1 MIGVSDNVLFTPGF
15 LSYIERHG
23 SIEDCEGIGSLQQ
36 AQKKVDGKMDGDY
49 RGIVH
54 SKNDLAVHLLIGFN
68 TLKGT
73 VHSKNEN
80 YLIIYSLFQTFMSFF
95 HKRRYLEECWHPS
108 ASIIG
113 AKITIEVNGCQLEAF
128 FEISSILFCCTQ
140 IGLEQVKGEYTMAE
154 FSFLGGK
161 KLTFVV

>member
-23 SIEDCEGIGSLQQ
+23 SIEDCEGIRSLQQ

-68 TLKGT
+68 TLKGQFT
-73 VHSKNEN
+73 PR
-80 YLIIYSLFQTFMSFF
+80 M
-95 HKRRYLEECWHPS
+95 
-108 ASIIG
+108 
-113 AKITIEVNGCQLEAF
+113 KIT
-128 FEISSILFCCTQ
+128 SSFTL
-140 IGLEQVKGEYTMAE
+140 
-154 FSFLGGK
+154 SFKPL
-161 KLTFVV
+161 